1 MQMTRKHG
9 VFLIGVAAW
18 SFLTWGMFT
27 KNLYAAHAAGED
39 RPRATGSPT
48 RCCRRQPGARRRL
61 RRLGCEGAALAL
73 LRPQTPLARRDASPD
88 GPGE

>member
-9 VFLIGVAAW
+9 VFLVGFALW

-39 RPRATGSPT
+39 RPAGYWIAHSVLIVVNLVLGGVFAVWGAKVLRAS
-48 RCCRRQPGARRRL
+48 R
-61 RRLGCEGAALAL
+61 
-73 LRPQTPLARRDASPD
+73 
-88 GPGE
+88 